1 MVDSKPLKNKENTT
15 GTKTRKK
22 APLRKHETDK
32 KKETEQSKQKS
43 MQRKTGVRK
52 SKISDH
58 LKTNKKKHILRR
70 SSKLIVKDNPEL
82 QYSSDEAY
90 DESDSTEL
98 SVDTPD
104 ESNDTSASGQ
114 SEGQSI
120 MSSSFEEGDNSGVEE
135 V

>member
-1 MVDSKPLKNKENTT
+1 M
-15 GTKTRKK
+15 
-22 APLRKHETDK
+22 
-32 KKETEQSKQKS
+32 
-43 MQRKTGVRK
+43 
-52 SKISDH
+52 KINDH
-58 LKTNKKKHILRR
+58 LKTNKKKHVLRR

-120 MSSSFEEGDNSGVEE
+120 MSFSFEEGDNSGVEE